1 MRKQTLFFSFAVMT
15 ITGLAACNNN
25 TRSSG
30 AATTDTVTTG
40 AEMKLKEET
49 VTYKD
54 DTTTLAG
61 YVAYD
66 ENSDAKRPGVLVV
79 PEWWGVTDYVKG
91 RARQLAKLGYIA
103 LVVDMYGH
111 GETAGN
117 PGKAK
122 ELAGAFYRDPALL
135 KSRMDAALAQ
145 LKTYSQTDTSRLAA
159 IGYCFGGAVV
169 LNAAK
174 LGEPLKGVVS
184 FHGTLAGGAP
194 ANKDLLKAKILVCHG
209 ADDPFVSAADV
220 AAFKKGLDSI
230 GADYTF
236 KAYPGAL
243 HAFTNPE
250 ATALGKKFNMPIAYN
265 AAADTAS
272 WNDMKTFFG
281 RIF

>member
-1 MRKQTLFFSFAVMT
+1 MRKQTLFFSFAAT
-15 ITGLAACNNN
+15 AILGFTACNSG
-25 TRSSG
+25 TSSG
-30 AATTDTVTTG
+30 TATTDSITTG
-40 AEMKLKEET
+40 ASMQLKEET

-54 DTTTLAG
+54 DTTTLVG

-91 RARQLAKLGYIA
+91 RARQLAQLGYIA
-103 LVVDMYGH
+103 LVVDMYGN
-111 GETAGN
+111 GETADN
-117 PGKAK
+117 PDKAGK
-122 ELAGAFYRDPALL
+122 LAGAFYKDPALL
-135 KSRMDAALAQ
+135 KSRVDAALAQ

-174 LGEPLKGVVS
+174 LGEPLNGVVS
-184 FHGTLAGGAP
+184 FHGNLAGVP

-209 ADDPFVSAADV
+209 AADKFVSAAEV
-220 AAFKKGLDSI
+220 AAFRKGLDSI

-236 KAYPGAL
+236 KAYPDAM
-243 HAFTNPE
+243 HAFTNPA
-250 ATALGKKFNMPIAYN
+250 ATELGEKFNLPIAYN

-272 WNDMKTFFG
+272 WNEMKTFFG